1 MCGAG
6 ITCARCLSRA
16 CRPARQGYGA
26 PLSRQDADGCAR
38 GRPGGYTYYVTPMV
52 SRGGHPPLKTSPA
65 RRVERGGR
73 RKPPPSL
80 EHSGSSMLEP
90 GSCLFRWQLT
100 LLFSLFFLWGAA
112 NNLNDVLIRQFT
124 KAFALSNVRAS
135 LVQTCANTYV
145 PGYLY
150 CTYGYA
156 YQRHGAACSRGAEH
170 VTYGYG
176 YQPRV
181 CRTYH
186 VPWHH
191 RCRRAFTAATSAARS
206 PLLRRL
212 LLRRAPRRL
221 DRAAARLPRRR
232 HPGARSLLDR
242 RQRTV

>member
-1 MCGAG
+1 
-6 ITCARCLSRA
+6 
-16 CRPARQGYGA
+16 
-26 PLSRQDADGCAR
+26 
-38 GRPGGYTYYVTPMV
+38 
-52 SRGGHPPLKTSPA
+52 
-65 RRVERGGR
+65 
-73 RKPPPSL
+73 
-80 EHSGSSMLEP
+80 MLEP

-206 PLLRRL
+206 PPPGSRGGAASASSSSWGSVSSRQAPAYGLTLSLSFSPSRSPSL
-212 LLRRAPRRL
+212 SPSPSLGVSPSQNPCPSFSLSLSLNPTLVPPRRAAL
-221 DRAAARLPRRR
+221 LP
-232 HPGARSLLDR
+232 SLI
-242 RQRTV
+242 